1 MADNLKCE
9 DNFDEAKL
17 ADEAELADI
26 AQQKKDEEE
35 RTKKEIELYYEI
47 RNYLNIINQE
57 PSLEQSKLK
66 VISTAYVC
74 EPNDFV
80 FVKYSAKRWENY
92 LVDGFAKY
100 FEEKYQEKLI
110 EWLVPCNYIISE
122 VVPDCLYTY
131 RFCIESK
138 HEEHKS
144 KMYYNNV
151 VA

>member
-17 ADEAELADI
+17 ADETELADI

-57 PSLEQSKLK
+57 PSLEQSKLN

-74 EPNDFV
+74 EPNDFDLSNILP
-80 FVKYSAKRWENY
+80 K
-92 LVDGFAKY
+92 DGK
-100 FEEKYQEKLI
+100 
-110 EWLVPCNYIISE
+110 II
-122 VVPDCLYTY
+122 
-131 RFCIESK
+131 
-138 HEEHKS
+138 
-144 KMYYNNV
+144 
-151 VA
+151 